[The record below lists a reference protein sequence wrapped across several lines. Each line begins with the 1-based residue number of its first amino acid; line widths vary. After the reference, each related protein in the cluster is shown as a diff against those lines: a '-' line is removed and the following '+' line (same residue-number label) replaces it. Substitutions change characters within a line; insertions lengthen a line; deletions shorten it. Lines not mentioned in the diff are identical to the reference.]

1 MGNLKFLK
9 VAAISL
15 GVAALALPAAA
26 SAAITFTNTIAGA
39 TTGTGPYT
47 LTSTDSTFS
56 ILRFI
61 NNETFDF
68 GDLTSLELDYNV
80 LLGGVGGGAPRI
92 VVVTDADHNGISD
105 GQFSILLGPAGSFVD
120 PSLGLQNSGN
130 LIGNSDLGRYDLG
143 GVGGSAYTDY
153 AAAVATAGSFGVL
166 RFSLILDSFGGADK
180 TIEVGINGLNA
191 AAGIVPE
198 PATWA
203 LMIGGFGLVGAVLRR
218 RSNIW
223 AHAA

>member
-92 VVVTDADHNGISD
+92 VVVTDADQFLVVEGNYLLLDQAPWADLAPFFDLTVLITVPEAELDRRLLDRWAHFGKSPAAARAWID
-105 GQFSILLGPAGSFVD
+105 GNDMPNIRRVQAGS
-120 PSLGLQNSGN
+120 
-130 LIGNSDLGRYDLG
+130 R
-143 GVGGSAYTDY
+143 
-153 AAAVATAGSFGVL
+153 AADVQ
-166 RFSLILDSFGGADK
+166 
-180 TIEVGINGLNA
+180 IEWPA
-191 AAGIVPE
+191 A
-198 PATWA
+198 
-203 LMIGGFGLVGAVLRR
+203 
-218 RSNIW
+218 
-223 AHAA
+223 